1 MIKIAFS
8 FDDTGSMASA
18 RRQVR
23 SNIIKL
29 VEELFKIESDLQ
41 VAIAIHND
49 YCDKDLLQL
58 SSFMTNKDDIVNYIN
73 RSSSQGGGDSD
84 EAYAYVLN
92 KCRLLPWDDADKK
105 VLVMIGDANPHEK
118 GKVSAGVKELYD
130 WREECSLAAD
140 QGIKI
145 YSIQALGSRS
155 SAKFYETM
163 ANLTNG
169 IKLDLSQF
177 DHINQYITAILH
189 SEAGTLDEYEN
200 SNPVFKTNISFK
212 NMFNKLQKRTPA
224 TVAVDYEKLS
234 KFQVME
240 VKYSQRIS
248 EFVEASGA
256 TYKKGRGFYELVNP
270 EIVQADKQV
279 IFVDRATGEYNSDT
293 NWCRAKMGLPY
304 GTKGRVSP
312 RSVSCYG
319 QYKIFI
325 QSNSYTRNLDP
336 GTSFLYELNHI

>member
-1 MIKIAFS
+1 MTEIVFS

-23 SNIIKL
+23 SNIVKL
-29 VEELFKIESDLQ
+29 VEDLFKIQSDLR

-58 SSFMTNKDDIVNYIN
+58 SNFMTNKDDIVSYIN

-92 KCRLLPWDDADKK
+92 KCRLLPWTADKK

-118 GKVSAGVKELYD
+118 GKISAGVKELYD

-140 QGIKI
+140 QGIRI

-155 SAKFYETM
+155 SAPFYERM
-163 ANLTNG
+163 ASLTNG
-169 IKLDLSQF
+169 VKLDLSQF
-177 DHINQYITAILH
+177 DHISEYITAILH

-212 NMFNKLQKRTPA
+212 NMFNKLQKRTSSI
-224 TVAVDYEKLS
+224 AVDFEKLS

-248 EFVEASGA
+248 DFVEASGA
-256 TYKKGRGFYELVNP
+256 TYRKGRGFYELVNP

-279 IFVDRATGEYNSDT
+279 IFVDRSTGEYNSDT
-293 NWCRAKMGLPY
+293 YWCREQMDLPY

-319 QYKIFI
+319 KYKIFI